1 MSTWGEIYEELCKQ
15 PRKLEPYFEARKKF
29 TQGKLTE
36 EDLAKL
42 TDDEVWGLANT
53 RNGIHPLFSPKT
65 SREEA
70 RKMLLDGRLYK
81 MYIEEREYLKAGYLY

>member
-1 MSTWGEIYEELCKQ
+1 MSTWQETYEYVK
-15 PRKLEPYFEARKKF
+15 KLEPFFEARKKF

-53 RNGIHPLFSPKT
+53 RNGIHPLISPKT
-65 SREEA
+65 PREEA